1 MAKQP
6 FRIDGGLKAGS
17 VGIQELDSAAQL
29 QAIPVG
35 LDSVAVTGSIFTLAE
50 VDVANG
56 AAMSAYQVLRWN
68 STSQKFTADDDSDT
82 FLTGI
87 TDASN
92 TALGGNALA
101 TGGGTDNVAIGHSAL
116 AVSTGSGN
124 VALGDDA
131 GSALV
136 SGDNNVI
143 IGRNDG
149 SSIEGKDGQLI
160 IANGAGSVVMSADSA
175 QKVSFAGAADVAG
188 VLTFGSTTETTDKI
202 SEGSVNLYYTR
213 ARWDSALGTVS
224 TADVSEG
231 SNLFYTTVRFDS
243 DFSGK
248 TTDDLSEGSTNL
260 YYTETNFD
268 NTLATKTTADLTEG
282 SNLYYTRG
290 RFDSALA
297 TVTTDDL
304 AQGSANL
311 YYSDSSFNI
320 SLASKTTSDLTE
332 GTNLYYTLAR
342 FDSALGTITTDDVA
356 EGSNLYYLDTRFNN
370 AFNAKS
376 TDDLSEGSTNLYY
389 TETRFDTSLSSKTT
403 DDVAEGST
411 NEYYTVARFDSAF
424 GAKSTADITEDSTAL
439 FFTNARAQA
448 AIAGAYTGGTGVTY
462 DSATSTVSIG
472 QPVETTSDV
481 QFGSAVIDQRKA
493 IETAEVT
500 TSATAQ
506 ATIDTFPIADF
517 RSGTYTITVT
527 EGTNYQSTEMLVTH
541 DDTYAYMVEFGTL
554 TTGGD
559 LADFDVAING
569 TDLEVKA
576 TPASANSTDFK
587 IVRHLVGENITTGQ
601 GSSGSGSGG
610 SGSGGSGSGGSGS
623 GNSSS
628 TYNGYDTAYTA
639 LTSGTTTT
647 VTYSGSG
654 VDNLSSTID
663 GMSDGDALLLTPGEY
678 EIDGIEDTT
687 DGGRYTNDYIR
698 MKNIAIIG
706 ETSDAADVKVTL
718 KEGPAPTDTGYDPIF
733 GAYSGSGSQWL
744 RHFANVHLV
753 RETTSTSN
761 YATAIVAYHGGSTKG
776 YAKNVIFDMD
786 GKTVSWRYG
795 ASTDLTVLED
805 CSFVNYSSWQTDYNT
820 GNNVKIVDCA
830 FSSTHSSSAN
840 VTESGTQEL
849 NVTFDADFN
858 YTPTTS
864 GHQNDATAT
873 PTVSIS
879 QPS

>member
-68 STSQKFTADDDSDT
+68 SNTSKFTADDDSDT
-82 FLTGI
+82 FLIGT

-92 TALGGNALA
+92 TALGVSALA
-101 TGGGTDNVAIGHSAL
+101 TGGGADNVAIGHSAL

-160 IANGAGSVVMSADSA
+160 IANGAGTVVMSADSA
-175 QKVSFAGAADVAG
+175 QKVSFAAAADVAG

-213 ARWDSALGTVS
+213 ARWDSALGSVS

-231 SNLFYTTVRFDS
+231 SNLYYTTVRFDS

-268 NTLATKTTADLTEG
+268 NTLATKTTDDLTEG
-282 SNLYYTRG
+282 TNLYYTLA
-290 RFDSALA
+290 RFDSALG
-297 TVTTDDL
+297 TITTDDL
-304 AQGSANL
+304 TQGSVNL

-342 FDSALGTITTDDVA
+342 FDSALSTITTDNIT
-356 EGSNLYYLDTRFNN
+356 EGSNQYYTDARFDS

-403 DDVAEGST
+403 TDVAEGST

-424 GAKSTADITEDSTAL
+424 GAKSTADITEDPSAL

-462 DSATSTVSIG
+462 DSSTSTASIG

-481 QFGSAVIDQRKA
+481 QFGSAVIDGRKA

-541 DDTYAYMVEFGTL
+541 DDTSAYMVEFGTL
-554 TTGGD
+554 TTGSD

-576 TPASANSTDFK
+576 TPASANSTEFK

-601 GSSGSGSGG
+601 GSGSGSGG
-610 SGSGGSGSGGSGS
+610 SGSGGSGSGGSG
-623 GNSSS
+623 GGSSS
-628 TYNGYDTAYTA
+628 YSLTTA
-639 LTSGTTTT
+639 LEADQLLFLDPTDTTNATTSNWTNTASPTNPATTALQFDVANVTFETSGSTNIGY
-647 VTYSGSG
+647 VM
-654 VDNLSSTID
+654 DASSTIQPSAGFNRANSGYQYPEIRLGSDYD
-663 GMSDGDALLLTPGEY
+663 GSG
-678 EIDGIEDTT
+678 
-687 DGGRYTNDYIR
+687 
-698 MKNIAIIG
+698 
-706 ETSDAADVKVTL
+706 TSDYTLTYWVK
-718 KEGPAPTDTGYDPIF
+718 
-733 GAYSGSGSQWL
+733 
-744 RHFANVHLV
+744 
-753 RETTSTSN
+753 TTSTLAHSGAYQHGMGLGGDTNNDGGISSGISN
-761 YATAIVAYHGGSTKG
+761 GQIVWSYYSGGWNRVFSTGTVNDGDWHCIIMTFNNGTLKMYIDGVLDSTHTGVG
-776 YAKNVIFDMD
+776 YSPGYYIFDHIGSALADKAFIGTM
-786 GKTVSWRYG
+786 GAIRVFASELTASEVETVFDVEAQQYG
-795 ASTDLTVLED
+795 LTPI
-805 CSFVNYSSWQTDYNT
+805 N
-820 GNNVKIVDCA
+820 
-830 FSSTHSSSAN
+830 
-840 VTESGTQEL
+840 
-849 NVTFDADFN
+849 
-858 YTPTTS
+858 
-864 GHQNDATAT
+864 
-873 PTVSIS
+873 
-879 QPS
+879 